1 MRSSSRPSVKGVKTL
16 KWPNV
21 FKVFRWEFLKNV
33 KSPVFLIATLMFP
46 LLMLLGAGIGYYSG
60 SSFSSEEL
68 QVAVIDETREF
79 FPYLESSLAASPM
92 KVTLHDPGQR
102 EQLSEQVKDGELNGY
117 LIFSTENVQS
127 GMIDYYVRDAKE
139 MNIGAIDG
147 AVTEALTLYRM
158 EKIGLT
164 SEEIGLVTAPVVL
177 NSRNVSGEEFSMAAS
192 FAPLLFSI
200 VLIIAV
206 MISGQVL
213 MYGVIKEKRN
223 RIIEILLSSV
233 SALDLLVGKIIG
245 FGFLGLLQI
254 GIWLVV
260 GLAAA
265 SRFIDLSELGLSPT
279 ELFPMVLFFIG
290 GYVMFAALF
299 AVMGATMKDAEGGSQ
314 VQSLV
319 VLIPIIPMFASGA
332 IMMSPNALW
341 VRIFSYIPIF
351 TPVTMLMRIGATT
364 LPWWELAS
372 TFAVLMLGVAFF
384 IYLGARIFS
393 RGLLQFE
400 RAISFKE
407 IGKMMRKNY

>member
-1 MRSSSRPSVKGVKTL
+1 M
-16 KWPNV
+16 
-21 FKVFRWEFLKNV
+21 

-79 FPYLESSLAASPM
+79 FPYLESNVAASPM
-92 KVTLHDPGQR
+92 KVTLHDPAQR

-117 LIFSTENVQS
+117 LIFTTENVQS
-127 GMIDYYVRDAKE
+127 GMIDYYVQDAKE

-299 AVMGATMKDAEGGSQ
+299 AVMGATMKDAEG
-314 VQSLV
+314 
-319 VLIPIIPMFASGA
+319 A
-332 IMMSPNALW
+332 
-341 VRIFSYIPIF
+341 
-351 TPVTMLMRIGATT
+351 
-364 LPWWELAS
+364 
-372 TFAVLMLGVAFF
+372 
-384 IYLGARIFS
+384 ARCRAWLCLS
-393 RGLLQFE
+393 R
-400 RAISFKE
+400 
-407 IGKMMRKNY
+407 

>member
-1 MRSSSRPSVKGVKTL
+1 ML

-21 FKVFRWEFLKNV
+21 FKVFRWEFLKNL
-33 KSPVFLIATLMFP
+33 KSPVFLVTTLMIP
-46 LLMLLGAGIGYYSG
+46 LIMVLAGGVGYYAGTSTLK
-60 SSFSSEEL
+60 EEQ
-68 QVAVIDETREF
+68 QVAVIDETGEF
-79 FPYLESSLAASPM
+79 FPYLESKLAGSPV
-92 KVTLHDPGQR
+92 KVTLHDPAQQ
-102 EQLSEQVKDGELNGY
+102 EQLAEQVEEGELNGY
-117 LIFSTENVQS
+117 LIFTTENVES
-127 GMIDYYVRDAKE
+127 GMINYYVRDAKE
-139 MNIGAIDG
+139 VNIGALG
-147 AVTEALTLYRM
+147 EAVTAALTRYRM

-164 SEEIGLVTAPVVL
+164 EEEINLATAPVVL
-177 NSRNVSGEEFSMAAS
+177 HPSSVSGEEFSAAAA
-192 FAPLLFSI
+192 FAPFFFSL
-200 VLIIAV
+200 VLVIAV
-206 MISGQVL
+206 MTSGQVL
-213 MYGVIKEKRN
+213 MYGVLKEKRN

-233 SALDLLVGKIIG
+233 SALDLLLGKIIG
-245 FGFLGLLQI
+245 FGLLGLLQI

-260 GLAAA
+260 GVAVA
-265 SRFIDLSELGLSPT
+265 SRFIDLSQIGMSAA

-299 AVMGATMKDAEGGSQ
+299 AAMGATMKDAEGGSQ
-314 VQSLV
+314 TQGLV
-319 VLIPIIPMFASGA
+319 VMIPMIPMFASGA

-400 RAISFKE
+400 RTISFKE

>member
-1 MRSSSRPSVKGVKTL
+1 ML

-21 FKVFRWEFLKNV
+21 FKVFRWEFLKNL
-33 KSPVFLIATLMFP
+33 KSPVFLITTLMMP
-46 LLMLLGAGIGYYSG
+46 LIMLLSAGISYYAGTSILK
-60 SSFSSEEL
+60 EEM
-68 QVAVIDETREF
+68 QVAVIDETGEF
-79 FPYLESSLAASPM
+79 FPYLESNLADSPV
-92 KVTLHDPGQR
+92 KVTLHDPAQR
-102 EQLSEQVKDGELNGY
+102 EQLAEQVEDRQLNGY
-117 LIFSTENVQS
+117 LIFTTENVQS

-139 MNIGAIDG
+139 AKIGALNE
-147 AVTEALTLYRM
+147 AVTTALTLYRM

-164 SEEIGLVTAPVVL
+164 AEEINLATAPVVL
-177 NSRNVSGEEFSMAAS
+177 HSRSVSGEEFSMAAS
-192 FAPLLFSI
+192 MAPFFFSI

-233 SALDLLVGKIIG
+233 SALDLLLGKIIG
-245 FGFLGLLQI
+245 FGLLGLLQV
-254 GIWLVV
+254 GIWLAV

-265 SRFIDLSELGLSPT
+265 SRFMDLSQVGMSLA
-279 ELFPMVLFFIG
+279 ELFPVVLFFIG

-299 AVMGATMKDAEGGSQ
+299 AAVGATMKDAEGGSQ
-314 VQSLV
+314 IQGMV
-319 VLIPIIPMFASGA
+319 VIIPMIPMFASGA
-332 IMMSPNALW
+332 IVMSPNALW
-341 VRIFSYIPIF
+341 VKICSYIPIF
-351 TPVTMLMRIGATT
+351 TPATMLMRIGATT

-400 RAISFKE
+400 RTLSVKE
-407 IGKMMRKNY
+407 IGKMMHKNY